1 MRARITAVANQKGGV
16 GKTTTVINLGASL
29 AVHDL
34 DILIVDFDPQTN
46 ATSGLGIKTDKEKNI
61 NSIVTGEYPIDEAII
76 KTEVDGL
83 SIIPG
88 SKDLAGL
95 EIELATI
102 KKREFFLKES
112 LESIRGKYDFVLID
126 CPPSLGLLTLN
137 GLVAAD
143 DVLLPLQSEYYAL
156 EGLSHLIETIKKV
169 KKLWNSSLR
178 IHGVLLTMFD
188 KRLNLSREVAANAE
202 ENLGDIIY
210 KTRIPR
216 NVRISEAPS
225 FGKPVLLYAAY
236 SAGAKSYLNLAREVM
251 SR

>member
-1 MRARITAVANQKGGV
+1 MRTRITAVANQKGGV

-112 LESIRGKYDFVLID
+112 LESIRGKYDFILID

-156 EGLSHLIETIKKV
+156 EGLSHLIETINKV